1 MRFSASISEV
11 SDVARMAW
19 IWSRISASSIWPM
32 TTLPMSW
39 TEPAVEATAP
49 SESMTREER
58 SAVTSEW
65 FQSAPVARVL

>member
-1 MRFSASISEV
+1 
-11 SDVARMAW
+11 
-19 IWSRISASSIWPM
+19 M